1 MVRVKTLYPFSS
13 AAVRQEV
20 PHRLP
25 IRDHLEEPGM
35 NIEPRRSPLDRVS
48 PGLLIAG
55 VRAWLYLGIAACTI
69 VALFVLSTI
78 AGLVVPL
85 VIATVIA
92 MLFYPIVDWLAER
105 RIPRQFGSLGVML
118 LLFAVLIGALWLTV
132 HGVVGQ
138 IDQIA
143 RLIYSGIAAVEQW
156 SAQLN
161 LPSGVF
167 DVMLTNTLNTIPQV
181 MAGIGSFFSASFSG
195 AIALFFG
202 AFLGAF
208 VLFYLLSDWHGVV
221 GWLAGNIGLEPDVG
235 ERVINNTTQ
244 AVRRYYYALTLSS
257 IVVSVTIGGT
267 MAILGLPLALTIGLV
282 TMVTSY
288 VPYLGAIVSGIF
300 AFLVALGAG
309 GVGAAVVVLVIVL
322 LMQNII
328 QTIIQNRLAS
338 NQLQL
343 HPLVTFIATILGGM
357 VFGVLGA
364 MLATPLTAAVIRARE
379 DMLRMR
385 HR

>member
-1 MVRVKTLYPFSS
+1 
-13 AAVRQEV
+13 
-20 PHRLP
+20 
-25 IRDHLEEPGM
+25 M

-48 PGLLIAG
+48 PGLLVTG
-55 VRAWLYLGIAACTI
+55 VRAWLYLGIAAFSI
-69 VALFVLSTI
+69 VVLFVLSMI

-92 MLFYPIVDWLAER
+92 MLFYPVVDWLADR
-105 RIPRQFGSLGVML
+105 RIPRQSGSLGVML

-132 HGVVGQ
+132 HGVVSQ
-138 IDQIA
+138 SDQIA
-143 RLIYSGIAAVEQW
+143 RLVYSGIAVARQW

-161 LPSGVF
+161 LPVGVF
-167 DVMLTNTLNTIPQV
+167 DVMLTNALNAIPQV
-181 MAGIGSFFSASFSG
+181 VAGIGAFFSASFSG
-195 AIALFFG
+195 AITLFFG
-202 AFLGAF
+202 AFLSAF
-208 VLFYLLSDWHGVV
+208 LLYYLLSDWHGVV

-244 AVRRYYYALTLSS
+244 AVRRYFYALTLSS

-267 MAILGLPLALTIGLV
+267 MALLGLPLAFTIALV

-288 VPYLGAIVSGIF
+288 VPYLGAIVSGVF

-343 HPLVTFIATILGGM
+343 HPLVTFIVTILGGM
-357 VFGVLGA
+357 VVGVVGA

-379 DMLRMR
+379 DMLRLR
-385 HR
+385 GR